1 MVFDAGAV
9 KGSIRFDISEFVKA
23 KEEVKKGTQ
32 EMAQG
37 VNLKMDD
44 FITSEATL
52 KKRADDLRS
61 LQQQVKEGTY
71 DWKALDAEIKK
82 TANDLKAFD
91 PKAIKLDDMVTS
103 EGTLRARLASLQALQ
118 GQVKQGSYDWKALD
132 VEIKKTTGSLD
143 QFNDVEKSTT
153 QLLKDNSAA
162 IMGAGVALGAL
173 GGSILVIGQKMVKLS
188 SDAAETKNLFTVSM
202 GDMSASAQKWVD
214 DFSRSMG
221 INSVEVMN
229 YVGTLK
235 VMLESMGHTEEGA
248 LDMSQSLAKLAYD
261 LSSFR
266 NISPEEA
273 FTKIRAGIVGE
284 TEPLK
289 ALGILVDETTTK
301 NWALTNGLI
310 KQGEEMTQQQK
321 VIARYNSIL
330 QQTTKDQ
337 GDLERTLDSY
347 ANVSRRA
354 QAVTAEL
361 GAVMGTSLK
370 DAQTSVL
377 TLYVEIIGATTEFA
391 KDNTSLTAGV
401 VATVEAFGAMAS
413 VLGGII
419 ILMPGLTMAAQ
430 ALNTSLKALL
440 LTTGGWVAGIALAI
454 GAAALLITAMQAEQR
469 ELEKLTEDTTS
480 QWTEL
485 GRLEARYRTAKDNA
499 DKLGTSTQEL
509 EDATSNLENA
519 YVKLGMVI
527 GVTSAQFGRMAE
539 TMAKQRKAQLEAEIT
554 ALEEE
559 RKKLETETPKG
570 SYQFNATLMGPVY
583 APSPEELQAKRRINE
598 ISDQTKK
605 LKAEL
610 DGVAKYTTAIDE
622 EMAKLVSRPSDVLKR
637 EIEGLKV
644 SIQAM
649 KDAKLEATAE
659 YSDAINKLAALENA
673 LAKKKAEPDPAR
685 DELLKKAIGARDAD
699 LRQQLKALETLR
711 TEAGLTDNEIKKLDE
726 SIKKIRI
733 ELGELEK
740 EKKPKA
746 EDIID
751 LKDFMLPTDELQKQ
765 IDFVRKQIALYPEG
779 SREAR
784 LLGEALKKLEDD
796 LNGVEEAKGKNK
808 LEDFI
813 TPEAVL
819 RKNLKALE
827 DLRAS
832 AKGGSIDYK
841 ALTDEIKKTKNA
853 LGEFTPTVEDLK
865 EKFHVTTT
873 VEIQNTIAQLEKL
886 RDAYAGDA
894 VAIREVNAL
903 LEEQRKKLNE
913 LEDPLKKAGIKTSAD
928 IQRQIEELRRLQTAA
943 SGDPVATAEI
953 NKQIEANQKILD
965 DARRETD
972 VFFNFLK
979 TGTESTGEAIQDTFS
994 SVFKDAIRG
1003 DLDSFS
1009 DYFNDF
1015 CLKIADAWIDML
1027 AKMVAEKAISGLF
1040 GGLGGSGGGSG
1051 GGGGI
1056 NWLQLAG
1063 TAAGWFFGG
1072 PAGGAAGAAIGG
1084 AAGGGVPSS
1093 FTTPDAGGY
1102 TYARPAA
1109 PLTPEKAN
1117 GEFEMDPELAGRN
1130 MKAAGRGQ
1138 SRGERELQIINMIT
1152 PEAVAA
1158 AMASKEGEAVIVNTI
1173 NRNAL
1178 KNGKT
1183 RKTIQEN

>member
-23 KEEVKKGTQ
+23 KDEVKKGTQ

-52 KKRADDLRS
+52 KKRADDLRA
-61 LQQQVKEGTY
+61 LQAQVKEGTY

-82 TANDLKAFD
+82 AANDLKAFD
-91 PKAIKLDDMVTS
+91 PKSIKLDDMVTS
-103 EGTLRARLASLQALQ
+103 EGALRSKLASLQALQ
-118 GQVKQGSYDWKALD
+118 GQVKQGSYDWKVLD
-132 VEIKKTTGSLD
+132 AEIKKTTGTLD
-143 QFNDVEKSTT
+143 QFNDVEKTT
-153 QLLKDNSAA
+153 SQLLKDNSAA
-162 IMGAGVALGAL
+162 IMGMGVALGAL

-202 GDMSASAQKWVD
+202 GQMSGAAQRWVD
-214 DFSRSMG
+214 DFSGAMG

-235 VMLESMGHTEEGA
+235 VMLESMGQTEEGA

-261 LSSFR
+261 MSSFR

-330 QQTTKDQ
+330 EQTTKDQ
-337 GDLERTLDSY
+337 GDLERTLNSY

-354 QAVTAEL
+354 TAVTAEL

-370 DAQTSVL
+370 DAETSVL
-377 TLYVEIIGATTEFA
+377 TLYVEIIGAVTDFA
-391 KDNTSLTAGV
+391 KENTSLTAGI
-401 VATVEAFGAMAS
+401 VATVETFGALAS
-413 VLGGII
+413 ILGGVI
-419 ILMPGLTMAAQ
+419 ILVPGLTMAAQ

-440 LTTGGWVAGIALAI
+440 ITTGGWVAGIALAV
-454 GAAALLITAMQAEQR
+454 GAVALLITAMQAEQR
-469 ELEKLTEDTTS
+469 ELDELTESTTS
-480 QWTEL
+480 QWAEL
-485 GRLEARYRTAKDNA
+485 GQLENRYRTAKSESE
-499 DKLGTSTQEL
+499 KLGTTTKEL
-509 EDATSNLENA
+509 EAATSDLENA
-519 YVKLGMVI
+519 YVKLGLVI

-539 TMAKQRKAQLEAEIT
+539 TMAKQRKAQLEAEIV

-570 SYQFNATLMGPVY
+570 SYQFNAALMAPVY
-583 APSPEELQAKRRINE
+583 SPSAEEIKAKQRINE
-598 ISDQTKK
+598 IKTESDR

-610 DGVAKYTTAIDE
+610 KGVATYTTAIDE
-622 EMAKLVSRPSDVLKR
+622 EMAKLVSRPTAVLKR
-637 EIEGLKV
+637 EIEGLKE
-644 SIQAM
+644 SIAAM

-673 LAKKKAEPDPAR
+673 LSKKAAEPDPAR
-685 DELLKKAIGARDAD
+685 DELLKKAIGARDED
-699 LRQQLKALETLR
+699 LRKQLQGLQSLR
-711 TEAGLTDNEIKKLDE
+711 AEAGLTDNEIKKLDE
-726 SIKKIRI
+726 SINKIRI
-733 ELGELEK
+733 ELGEIEK

-751 LKDFMLPTDELQKQ
+751 LKDFFLPTGELQKQ
-765 IDFVRKQIALYPEG
+765 IDFVKQQIALYPEG

-796 LNGVEEAKGKNK
+796 LNGVEDAKSKGK
-808 LEDFI
+808 LDDFI

-819 RKNLKALE
+819 RKNLEALE
-827 DLRAS
+827 DLRKS
-832 AKGGSIDYK
+832 AREGSFDYK
-841 ALTDEIKKTKNA
+841 ALSEEIKKTKNT
-853 LGEFTPTVEDLK
+853 LGEFIPTVEDLK

-873 VEIQNTIAQLEKL
+873 VEIKNTIAELEKL

-894 VAIREVNAL
+894 VAIREVNDL
-903 LEEQRKKLNE
+903 LDEQRKKLDG
-913 LEDPLKKAGIKTSAD
+913 LENPLKKAGIQTSKD
-928 IQRQIEELRRLQTAA
+928 INAELENLERLKVEAA
-943 SGDPVATAEI
+943 GDPVALAEI
-953 NKQIEANQKILD
+953 QRRIEGLKNTMIEAL
-965 DARRETD
+965 RETSD
-972 VFFNFLK
+972 GFAILI
-979 TGTESTGEAIQDTFS
+979 GMAESTADQIGDTFS
-994 SVFKDAIRG
+994 SVWDDIIDG
-1003 DLDSFS
+1003 DLKDFKT
-1009 DYFNDF
+1009 YFDDF
-1015 CLKIADAWIDML
+1015 CKSILKSFGDLIAKML
-1027 AKMVAEKAISGLF
+1027 AEKVKAALFDDILGL
-1040 GGLGGSGGGSG
+1040 SKAGGGSG
-1051 GGGGI
+1051 GGGGAG
-1056 NWLQLAG
+1056 WLGLAG
-1063 TAAGWFFGG
+1063 AAIGGFFGG
-1072 PAGGAAGAAIGG
+1072 PAGAATGAQVGSAVGSS
-1084 AAGGGVPSS
+1084 GGVEGFGFSS
-1093 FTTPDAGGY
+1093 RA
-1102 TYARPAA
+1102 AA
-1109 PLTPEKAN
+1109 PFTPEKAN
-1117 GEFEMDPELAGRN
+1117 AQLEMDPDLAGRG
-1130 MKAAGRGQ
+1130 MRKIGDGTG
-1138 SRGERELQIINMIT
+1138 SRERELQIVNMIT

-1158 AMASKEGEAVIVNTI
+1158 AMAGKEGEAVIVNTI

-1183 RKTIQEN
+1183 RKTIQDN